1 MIYFRKETKDQGR
14 QKTKDGII
22 KPGRNVVVID
32 DVIATGDSTT
42 AAISAIRSE
51 GGEVEDTI
59 VLIDRPEGARKDGK
73 NLEKWRRA
81 SLAD

>member
-1 MIYFRKETKDQGR
+1 MTK
-14 QKTKDGII
+14 TC
-22 KPGRNVVVID
+22 RNVVVID
-32 DVIATGDSTT
+32 DVLATGGSTT
-42 AAISAIRSE
+42 AAMSAIRSE

-73 NLEKWRRA
+73 NLENWRLT